1 MRKFLAAKMAAALSV
16 AGLILVSA
24 GGPARAQV
32 NVTTYHYDNLRTGWN
47 QNETTLTQS
56 SLSNFGLLQTVS
68 LDDQVDA
75 QPLIVNGVTINGG
88 QHNVVYVATEGNSV
102 YAIDAQSGQVLLQK
116 NLGTPVSYP
125 LGCGNNGPNV
135 GINSTPVI
143 DTASGNLYVI
153 AYVMQGGTPAFYLHA
168 LSLTTLADTVSP
180 VQISATGTLAHG
192 GIYNFD
198 ASVSRQRAALLL
210 SNGTL
215 YAGFASFC
223 DEAADQS
230 RGWVL
235 GWQESTL
242 APLPANKLN
251 NRLKTSPDNFFLT
264 SVWMSGYGP
273 AANGAGSVYFVTG
286 NSDYSGTTLSRRNNI
301 TESAAEMS
309 SDLSALQGLFTPVD
323 WGTLDNYDADFGSG
337 GLMLLP
343 PQSGLYPNLAVAAG
357 KDGNLYLLN
366 ADNLHRQ
373 FSSYNIGGCW
383 CGPSYYQGSDGAG
396 RVVTSGGSTVGVWK
410 VNINRRGMPSLGNVE
425 NAGITNG
432 QDGGFMTTISSNGTT
447 AGSAVVWALGRPTD
461 SSPAYVTLYAI
472 NPDNGQQ
479 LFSETAGQWP
489 YTGGNANIV
498 PVEANGLVYVAS
510 YQMLTIFGP
519 GGNRIAHLPHIHV
532 VDRRATLAP
541 GEHEIY
547 GTVRS
552 MKAAD
557 ITITR
562 RTGEELRINATDA
575 QKTFR
580 YAPPAVGHALIARG
594 TLDKTGVMQASAILH
609 AKDSPVLWPSDR

>member
-1 MRKFLAAKMAAALSV
+1 MRRFAWTKAATAASLAFGFF
-16 AGLILVSA
+16 AGTA
-24 GGPARAQV
+24 NAQV

-47 QNETTLTQS
+47 PNETTLTQS
-56 SLSNFGLLQTVS
+56 SFSSFGLLQSAV

-75 QPLIVNGVTINGG
+75 QPLLVSGETINGN
-88 QHNVVYVATEGNSV
+88 QHNVVYVATENNSV
-102 YAIDAQSGQVLLQK
+102 YAIDAQSGQVLLQA
-116 NLGTPVSYP
+116 NLGGPVPYP

-143 DTASGNLYVI
+143 DTNTGNLYVI
-153 AYVMQGGTPAFYLHA
+153 AYVLQSNTPTYYLHA
-168 LSLTTLADTVSP
+168 LSLTTLADTVTP
-180 VQISATGTLAHG
+180 VQITASGTLKNG
-192 GIYNFD
+192 STYNFN

-210 SNGTL
+210 SNGNL

-242 APLPANKLN
+242 APFASNKLN
-251 NRLKTSPDNFFLT
+251 NRLTKSPDNFFLT
-264 SVWMSGYGP
+264 SVWMSGYGL
-273 AANGAGSVYFVTG
+273 AANSAGSVYFVTG
-286 NSDYSGTTLSRRNNI
+286 NSDYSGTTLSKRYNI

-309 SDLSALQGLFTPVD
+309 GDLSTLQSLFTPSD
-323 WGTLDNYDADFGSG
+323 WSSLDNGDEDFGSG

-343 PQSGLYPNLAVAAG
+343 PQSGRFPNLAAAAG
-357 KDGNLYLLN
+357 KDGNLYLMN
-366 ADNLHRQ
+366 ADNLHRL
-373 FSSYNIGGCW
+373 FGTYNVGGCW
-383 CGPSYYQGSDGAG
+383 CGPSYYQGSDGVG
-396 RVVTSGGSTVGVWK
+396 RVVTSGGSTMGVYK
-410 VNINRRGMPSLGNVE
+410 LGTRGPPSLTNVA
-425 NAGITNG
+425 NANITNG
-432 QDGGFMTTISSNGTT
+432 QDGGFLTTVSSNGTT

-461 SSPAYVTLYAI
+461 NNPADVTLYAI

-519 GGNRIAHLPHIHV
+519 GGSRVPHLPPIHTI
-532 VDRRATLAP
+532 DTRKKLAA

-552 MKAAD
+552 LKAGNIVVAK
-557 ITITR
+557 R
-562 RTGEELRINATDA
+562 SGEALRIDANGA
-575 QKTFR
+575 QKTMHF
-580 YAPPAVGHALIARG
+580 AQPAVGHALIARG
-594 TLDKTGVMQASAILH
+594 VFDKSGVLQANAILH
-609 AKDSPVLWPSDR
+609 AKDSPALWPSDR